1 MHVADMLTDPH
12 MPAASPRT
20 MPQQICL
27 AAGQSPRTPLLVH
40 SETRPADTTLGE
52 LYDESLRVAGGLRG
66 LGIEPGDVVAVQLPN
81 WRECFVTHA
90 AAWLCGAILLPI
102 VPIYGRREVEFI
114 LRQSRARAFI
124 AARSVRNRDNT
135 ALLDALVELPTLDHR
150 IVVGDAIR
158 ATIPFTDLGRD
169 AAPVMEPHDPASPDE
184 RCLLVYTSGT
194 TSVPKGVQ
202 HTHASLLGEVEAMRQ
217 LRGGGPEVVS
227 LAAFPSG
234 HIAGVLGI
242 ARMLTRSTLTVAMDA
257 WDPSAAARLI
267 VKHGV
272 QASGGAPIHLSGLLD
287 VAERDG
293 LDLSSLQE
301 YTTGAASV
309 TGALIRRADRLGIV
323 AFRSYGSTE
332 HPTISSG
339 RPSDPLDKRA
349 DTDGRL
355 APGSEVRIVDEHG
368 VDVAAGQPGEILSRG
383 PELFAGYFDSALTA
397 HSMVDGW
404 FRTGD
409 IGAFD
414 ADGYL
419 VITDRKKDIIVR
431 GGENISSKEVEDVL
445 MSHPA
450 VAEAAAI
457 GAPDERLGERVC
469 VFVVLNEGH
478 HLDVTEIQEHF
489 SGAGLARQ
497 KTPEQMHVVTDL
509 PRTASGKVQK
519 QQLRQRLSATPAGQ
533 PTLLPDEKEALR

>member
-1 MHVADMLTDPH
+1 MLTDSSI
-12 MPAASPRT
+12 AAEPPRT
-20 MPQQICL
+20 IPQQIF
-27 AAGQSPRTPLLVH
+27 AAARQKPGTPLVVH
-40 SETRPADTTLGE
+40 SQTRPAETTLGE

-66 LGIEPGDVVAVQLPN
+66 LGVEPGDVVAVQLPN

-90 AAWLCGAILLPI
+90 AAWLCGAVLLPI

-114 LRQSRARAFI
+114 LAQSGARAFI
-124 AARSVRNRDNT
+124 AARSVRNRDNA
-135 ALLDALVELPTLDHR
+135 ALLDALTELPTLDHR
-150 IVVGDAIR
+150 IVVGHPLAG
-158 ATIPFTDLGRD
+158 TIQFTDLGRD
-169 AAPVMEPHDPASPDE
+169 STPAAQPHQPASANE

-194 TSVPKGVQ
+194 TSVPKGVV
-202 HTHASLLGEVEAMRQ
+202 HTHASLLGEVEAMRP

-234 HIAGVLGI
+234 HIAGVLGV
-242 ARMLTRSTLTVAMDA
+242 ARMFTRSTLTVAMDA
-257 WDPSAAARLI
+257 WDPVAAARLI

-309 TGALIRRADRLGIV
+309 TGALIRRADTLGV
-323 AFRSYGSTE
+323 RAFRSYGSTE

-339 RPSDPLDKRA
+339 TPADPLDNRA

-355 APGSEVRIVDEHG
+355 APGSEIRIVDEQG
-368 VDVAAGQPGEILSRG
+368 TDVTLGQPGEILSRG
-383 PELFAGYFDSALTA
+383 PELFAGYYDSALTA
-397 HSMVDGW
+397 QSMVDGW

-409 IGAFD
+409 IGVLD
-414 ADGYL
+414 AEGYL
-419 VITDRKKDIIVR
+419 RITDRKKDIIVR
-431 GGENISSKEVEDVL
+431 GGENIASKEVEDVL
-445 MSHPA
+445 MAHPA

-457 GAPDERLGERVC
+457 GAPDERFGERVC
-469 VFVVLNEGH
+469 VFVVLNDGCQ
-478 HLDVTEIQEHF
+478 LDVSAIQDHF
-489 SGAGLARQ
+489 SAAGLARQ
-497 KTPEQMHVVTDL
+497 KTPELLHVVTDL

-519 QQLRQRLSATPAGQ
+519 QQLRDRHSAAVRPADADASQKETQR
-533 PTLLPDEKEALR
+533 